1 MGKIDIN
8 DESTWPDCQCWV
20 HLNDGTW
27 RKYAIPNGVI
37 WSSRH
42 DNGAFFHGCSW
53 FPCGPRGWIRVEDG
67 LPPESWNYLTVTAID
82 LIPEV
87 PEYDVDKGAWFSDGG
102 RQEETGITHWQP
114 APLPP
119 VGEEGEDR

>member
-53 FPCGPRGWIRVEDG
+53 FPCGPRGWIRVDDG
-67 LPPESWNYLTVTAID
+67 LPELGDKNGFLILDGKMVSCADKTNNGWLYRTPYYSLFASDVTA
-82 LIPEV
+82 
-87 PEYDVDKGAWFSDGG
+87 
-102 RQEETGITHWQP
+102 WQP
-114 APLPP
+114 APGAP
-119 VGEEGEDR
+119 VGEEG